1 MNTVS
6 AFRYAVNVTPKD
18 GILDPQGRAVEASLP
33 HLGVETVHGVRVGRR
48 VELDVDAVDEREA
61 RRTVEQLAGEL
72 FANPLIESWNVES
85 LAGEPVA
92 T

>member
-1 MNTVS
+1 MTAYRFVVS
-6 AFRYAVNVTPKD
+6 VMPKE

-48 VELDVDAVDEREA
+48 VELTIDAADEHEA

-72 FANPLIESWNVES
+72 FANPLIESWTVEQ
-85 LAGEPVA
+85 LAGQPVPA
-92 T
+92 